1 LKPGFYELTD
11 GYVQVEVADRVA
23 FDLVVM
29 PDKPVEKSVLEL
41 KVEALEAKVKAL
53 EEKVVV
59 AEKDISDLKA
69 KLPK

>member
-1 LKPGFYELTD
+1 MT
-11 GYVQVEVADRVA
+11 
-23 FDLVVM
+23 
-29 PDKPVEKSVLEL
+29 VLEL
-41 KVEALEAKVKAL
+41 AELVKAL